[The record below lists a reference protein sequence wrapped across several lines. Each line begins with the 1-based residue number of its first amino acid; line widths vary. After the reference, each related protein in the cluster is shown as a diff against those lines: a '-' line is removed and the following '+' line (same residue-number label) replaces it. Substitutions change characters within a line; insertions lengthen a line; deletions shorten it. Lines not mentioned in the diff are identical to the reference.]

1 MNNSSRR
8 LYVGNLGY
16 HVTQEQIRE
25 IFREY
30 GKLTDVFAPPLL
42 PDAPQ
47 SHIHRGYMFVEF
59 ESADDAA
66 AAFKGLENTLDP
78 SGRTL
83 KLREAARKPTK

>member
-1 MNNSSRR
+1 MNNSRR

-25 IFREY
+25 IFRDY
-30 GKLTDVFAPPLL
+30 GKLTDVFAPPPV
-42 PDAPQ
+42 PDSPQ

-59 ESADDAA
+59 ENAKDAA
-66 AAFKGLENTLDP
+66 AALEGLTGSQDP

-83 KLREAARKPTK
+83 KLREAARKPQQ

>member
-1 MNNSSRR
+1 MSAACRR

-25 IFREY
+25 IFRHY
-30 GKLTDVFAPPLL
+30 GKLTDVFAPPPV
-42 PDAPQ
+42 PDSPQ

-59 ESADDAA
+59 EKAHDAA
-66 AAFKGLENTLDP
+66 AALDGLVGIQDP

-83 KLREAARKPTK
+83 KLREAARKSR